1 LYFDLT
7 IVNTCFR
14 KRKGNLITYKSE
26 MLSYQIILFVI
37 RNYDKDLF
45 GLKVLSRESLII
57 QHIVLVM
64 DVRLKRREKRR
75 CHGWA
80 IRIKWWNLKDEK
92 QCCFQEKILKE
103 GCTKLHESNNDMWDR
118 MAYEIRKLEKET
130 LGE

>member
-64 DVRLKRREKRR
+64 DIRLKRREKRR
-75 CHGWA
+75 CHG
-80 IRIKWWNLKDEK
+80 
-92 QCCFQEKILKE
+92 
-103 GCTKLHESNNDMWDR
+103 
-118 MAYEIRKLEKET
+118 
-130 LGE
+130 